1 MFVCLF
7 VCQQDYLQRNY
18 LAPNERIY
26 MTLLPEVCLFILPFF
41 TIHLPVKGSWA
52 CPRDSPDISHRSR
65 QLDYSV
71 ALEQNE
77 YHSMTREIHAPCG
90 YTHAP
95 YWYKYAPYEYR
106 NAPYCYLNTLRIGI
120 KYTLRIGID
129 TIRIGI

>member
-1 MFVCLF
+1 
-7 VCQQDYLQRNY
+7 
-18 LAPNERIY
+18 
-26 MTLLPEVCLFILPFF
+26 MTLLPEVCLFILPCF

-77 YHSMTREIHAPCG
+77 YHSVTREIHAPCGYTHAPYWYKFALCG

-120 KYTLRIGID
+120 KYTLRVGID